1 MGRPV
6 GTKNVRVPDPPFVL
20 EFGDSAKVILTP
32 RQRSGKAEGDFVWY
46 FEVAFE
52 NVEATEMTMEGVLAL
67 ETMVKMSLRWTTKI
81 DREREKLEQQLE
93 DLKKQLTGL
102 QR

>member
-32 RQRSGKAEGDFVWY
+32 RQRDGEAKGEFVWY
-46 FEVAFE
+46 FEVSFE
-52 NVEATEMTMEGVLAL
+52 NAEAAEMSMEGVLAL
-67 ETMVKMSLRWTTKI
+67 ENMVKMSLRWTTKI

-93 DLKKQLTGL
+93 DLKKQLSGL